1 MDTAKEERAGR
12 AKCVCARFHHL
23 LSLHALIAS
32 GCDMAS
38 LTIRNLDEELKAR
51 LRVEAA
57 LHGNSME
64 EEVRSILRK
73 TLMHMPAPRGLGS
86 RIAQRFG
93 AVGGVELEL
102 PVRNEPPRAPDF

>member
-1 MDTAKEERAGR
+1 
-12 AKCVCARFHHL
+12 
-23 LSLHALIAS
+23 
-32 GCDMAS
+32 MAS
-38 LTIRNLDEELKAR
+38 LTIRNLDEELKAK

-73 TLMHMPAPRGLGS
+73 TLMRSPASKGLGS

-93 AVGGVELEL
+93 AMGGVELEL
-102 PVRNEPPRAPDF
+102 PARKEPPRPPDF

>member
-1 MDTAKEERAGR
+1 
-12 AKCVCARFHHL
+12 
-23 LSLHALIAS
+23 
-32 GCDMAS
+32 MAS
-38 LTIRNLDEELKAR
+38 LTIRNLDDELKAK

-73 TLMHMPAPRGLGS
+73 TLLHTPPPKGLGS

-93 AVGGVELEL
+93 AIGGVELAL
-102 PVRNEPPRAPDF
+102 PARDEAPRAPDF

>member
-1 MDTAKEERAGR
+1 
-12 AKCVCARFHHL
+12 
-23 LSLHALIAS
+23 
-32 GCDMAS
+32 MAS
-38 LTIRNLDEELKAR
+38 LTIRNLDEALKAK

-73 TLMHMPAPRGLGS
+73 TLMHSPASKGLGS

-93 AVGGVELEL
+93 AMGGVELEL
-102 PVRNEPPRAPDF
+102 PAREELPRAPDF